1 MACFDCLEMESAR
14 DILLRR
20 VNPIAQHETV
30 SLSEA
35 GGRIAFA
42 DIHASLDQ
50 PPFNRSPI
58 DGYAAHHL
66 DLAEA
71 SENNPAILRVTQT
84 IYAGD
89 APRGYLARG
98 ESARVTT
105 GASLPAG
112 ATCVAW
118 QEDAKEH
125 GDMVHLHCHQHNGDN
140 ITPRGSDIATGH
152 CLVKK
157 GLRFSSG
164 VIGLLSGQGLAE
176 VTVFARPTVGVLAT
190 GSELCPAGTP
200 LPAGKIYES
209 NNAMLTEMVRERGAA
224 PLNALSAPDDP
235 SILAA
240 ALEKLITECDMV
252 ITTGGVSVGPRD
264 YMTEVADSIGAETL
278 FHGID
283 AKPGSPALALW
294 KNDKPVLCLSGN
306 PFAAFAT
313 FELLATP
320 VIRRLAGASEIF
332 SATVECAL
340 QNPFPKKSRGR
351 RFVRARMQGGTV
363 FVPEGSHES
372 GALMSLVHCN
382 CLLDIPAGSPALA
395 PGTPVRVIP
404 L

>member
-20 VNPIAQHETV
+20 VNPVVRHETV
-30 SLSEA
+30 SFSEA

-42 DIHASLDQ
+42 DIHAAVEQ
-50 PPFNRSPI
+50 PPFDRSPI

-71 SENNPAILRVTQT
+71 NEGHPAILRVTQT

-89 APRGYLARG
+89 APRGPLARG
-98 ESARVTT
+98 EAARVTT
-105 GASLPAG
+105 GASLPSG

-118 QEDAKEH
+118 QEDAKEE
-125 GDMVHLHCHQHNGDN
+125 GEMVRLHCRQHDGDN
-140 ITPRGSDIATGH
+140 VASRGSDVATGQ

-157 GLRFSSG
+157 GSRINSG
-164 VIGLLSGQGLAE
+164 MIGLLSGQGLAE
-176 VTVFARPTVGVLAT
+176 VSVFTRPRVGVLAT
-190 GSELCPAGTP
+190 GSELCPAGKP

-209 NNAMLTEMVRERGAA
+209 NNAMLAEMIRERGAA

-235 SILAA
+235 PALAA
-240 ALEKLITECDMV
+240 ALEGLIAECDMV
-252 ITTGGVSVGPRD
+252 VTTGGVSVGPRD
-264 YMTEVADSIGAETL
+264 YMAEVADIINAETL

-294 KNDKPVLCLSGN
+294 KHNKPILCLSGN

-313 FELLATP
+313 FELLAAP
-320 VIRRLAGASEIF
+320 VIRRLSGASEIF
-332 SATVECAL
+332 SDTVECVL
-340 QNPFPKKSRGR
+340 KNPFPKKSRGR
-351 RFVRARMQGGTV
+351 RFVRARMQGGNV

-372 GALMSLVHCN
+372 GALMSLVDCN
-382 CLLDIPAGSPALA
+382 CLLDIPAGSPELA
-395 PGTPVRVIP
+395 PGTIVCVIP